1 VKVTAQDLNKKKAQN
16 KQVTQQRN

>member
-1 VKVTAQDLNKKKAQN
+1 VKVTAQDLNKKKPQN